1 MKGRHYFIIEWTLVL
16 ILMGLCVRIHQ
27 RDRADGMTQTVN
39 AGQQKICYLTFDDGP
54 SKNTG
59 KVLDILEEYNAKATF
74 FLIGNEVTEE
84 RKHDLERMKEQGHG
98 IGLHSNVHTFERL
111 YADPQTCLDDYL
123 AEYEALKKGYDIDTK
138 LFRFPGGSVCS
149 YMNGQRDEF
158 VKIMSDHG
166 FRCFD
171 WNVSGEDSVG
181 TPTVWSIQN
190 HVFQD
195 VFKYNEPIILLHDSK
210 ITDTTVEALPGIL
223 ERIREEGYVFHTLDE
238 KEEYVFNWI
247 R

>member
-1 MKGRHYFIIEWTLVL
+1 MKGRYYFIIELTLVL
-16 ILMGLCVRIHQ
+16 ILSGLCLRVYCREHTGEP
-27 RDRADGMTQTVN
+27 AETLSKS
-39 AGQQKICYLTFDDGP
+39 QQKICYLTFDDGP
-54 SKNTG
+54 SMNTE
-59 KVLDILEEYNAKATF
+59 KVLDILEEYDAKATF
-74 FLIGNEVTEE
+74 FLIGNEITEE
-84 RKHDLERMKEQGHG
+84 RRSDLERMKEQGHG

-123 AEYEALKKGYDIDTK
+123 AEYETLKEEYDIDTK

-149 YMNGQRDEF
+149 YMNGQRESF
-158 VKIMSDHG
+158 VKIMNDHG

-195 VFKYNEPIILLHDSK
+195 VFKYDEAIVLLHDSK
-210 ITDTTVEALPGIL
+210 VTGTTVEALPGIL
-223 ERIREEGYVFHTLDE
+223 ERIKEEGYVFHTLDE